1 MEIEKFDLL
10 AKKIEA
16 LLDRLEESSRRED
29 DLGQRLDLKEN
40 EIKGL
45 RDRVQS
51 LEEERDLVRNKVEA
65 LLGRIEER
73 VAG

>member
-16 LLDRLEESSRRED
+16 LLDRLEESNRREGE
-29 DLGQRLDLKEN
+29 LGQRLERKEN
-40 EIKGL
+40 EIQGL
-45 RDRVQS
+45 RDRIQS

-73 VAG
+73 VSG